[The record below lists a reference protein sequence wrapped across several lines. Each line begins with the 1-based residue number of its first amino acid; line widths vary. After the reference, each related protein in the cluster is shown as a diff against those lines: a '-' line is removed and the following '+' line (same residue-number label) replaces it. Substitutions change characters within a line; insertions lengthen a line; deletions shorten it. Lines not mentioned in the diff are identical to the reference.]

1 MKTDLF
7 VDTSGWAPFL
17 AAKDPLHA
25 QVADIL
31 QQAAKHGRR
40 LITTSYVILELI
52 TLLERYRF
60 SRARAL
66 EGINAIKATSGVL
79 LLHVDEATDA
89 EAWGLLE
96 ARLDKSWSLV
106 DATSFVVMRRFGI
119 GEALTTDHHFEQ
131 AGFMRLPA

>member
-25 QVADIL
+25 QVAGIL
-31 QQAAKHGRR
+31 QQGAKHGRR
-40 LITTSYVILELI
+40 FITTSNVMLELI

-79 LLHVDEATDA
+79 LLHVDEATDT
-89 EAWGLLE
+89 EAWACSRRG
-96 ARLDKSWSLV
+96 S
-106 DATSFVVMRRFGI
+106 TSPGR
-119 GEALTTDHHFEQ
+119 
-131 AGFMRLPA
+131 

>member
-1 MKTDLF
+1 M
-7 VDTSGWAPFL
+7 
-17 AAKDPLHA
+17 
-25 QVADIL
+25 
-31 QQAAKHGRR
+31 
-40 LITTSYVILELI
+40 LELI

-60 SRARAL
+60 SRVRAL

-89 EAWGLLE
+89 EAWSLLE

-119 GEALTTDHHFEQ
+119 DEALTTDHHFEQ
-131 AGFMRLPA
+131 AGFTRLPA